1 MDRYFPQVFPI
12 LQRFPIHVFFPQSNC
27 PQARREYSLPV
38 ICHRMCFLTQTE
50 YHGVPISIEKNWWS
64 GEHNLISRDTLET
77 SHQALFNRK
86 VGKKLLAPWGVI
98 INSEMITW
106 VLSYSSI
113 SALTADF
120 NTHNFTD
127 TSRRFSSSFVV
138 VFKDKKPPPSR
149 VHVISKFIPYPNQPR
164 RCGQRTTSKV

>member
-1 MDRYFPQVFPI
+1 MNRYFPQVFPI
-12 LQRFPIHVFFPQSNC
+12 LQRFSINVFSHKAIAPKQGGIIHF
-27 PQARREYSLPV
+27 PV

-120 NTHNFTD
+120 NTH
-127 TSRRFSSSFVV
+127 
-138 VFKDKKPPPSR
+138 
-149 VHVISKFIPYPNQPR
+149 
-164 RCGQRTTSKV
+164 TTSQIHLADSAAALWWFLKTKNHPLLGSM